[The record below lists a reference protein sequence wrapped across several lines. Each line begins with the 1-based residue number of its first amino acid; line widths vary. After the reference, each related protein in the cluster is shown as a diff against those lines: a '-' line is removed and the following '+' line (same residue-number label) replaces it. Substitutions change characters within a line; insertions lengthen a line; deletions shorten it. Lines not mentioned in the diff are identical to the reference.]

1 VREWLELFR
10 KLGDAFLE
18 LIGAEIEALA
28 ADFQRGGRN
37 AARAALLIAI
47 AFVSGALAWS
57 LFTVALVW
65 GLSMVMRGWLA
76 ALLVG
81 AVYAVVAIALA
92 VSARRRWRQVEAPLD
107 TVRRR
112 WREQNTWFRER
123 LLSPANEE
131 EESP

>member
-28 ADFQRGGRN
+28 ADFQRGGRT
-37 AARAALLIAI
+37 AARAALLIGI

-81 AVYAVVAIALA
+81 AVYAVVAIVLA
-92 VSARRRWRQVEAPLD
+92 VSARRRWREVEAPLD

-112 WREQNTWFRER
+112 WRDQNTWFRER
-123 LLSPANEE
+123 LLSPASEE
-131 EESP
+131 EKSP

>member
-81 AVYAVVAIALA
+81 AVYAVVAIVLA
-92 VSARRRWRQVEAPLD
+92 VSARRRWREVEAPLD

-112 WREQNTWFRER
+112 WRDQNTWFRER
-123 LLSPANEE
+123 LLSPASEE
-131 EESP
+131 EKSP